1 MSALTPKQRQVLDFI
16 VSHIETDD
24 VAPSL
29 EEIARHLGFSSVS
42 NAHQHVEA
50 LVRRGFLRRGANR
63 SRDLEVIRRPDR
75 QPGLP
80 FLGTVSAGRPI
91 EGAALDALFD
101 AGAEVIARGDKV
113 IRVRGDLGLGDDIH
127 DGDYL
132 VLQTNAPPQP
142 GDRVMIMSPGG
153 ELSFAQLP
161 PAFLPDT
168 TLEIVGV
175 IACVV
180 RLYGAPPR
188 SLRFIRP

>member
-1 MSALTPKQRQVLDFI
+1 MSALTQRQKQVLDFV
-16 VSHIETDD
+16 VSHVDAHD

-29 EEIARHLGFSSVS
+29 EEIAQHLGLSSVS
-42 NAHQHVEA
+42 NAHQHVDA
-50 LVRRGFLRRGANR
+50 LIRRGYLRRGANR
-63 SRDLEVIRRPDR
+63 SRDLEVVRQPER

-101 AGAEVIARGDKV
+101 VGAEVIARGDKV
-113 IRVRGDLGLGDDIH
+113 IRVRGDLGLGDDMR

-132 VLQTNAPPQP
+132 ILQTNAPPQP
-142 GDRVMIMSPGG
+142 GDRVMIMSARG

-161 PAFLPDT
+161 PAFLPDS

-180 RLYGAPPR
+180 RLYGPPPR